1 MQPFNPLNINQ
12 ILNMNRHTSIDPLR
26 NEETDLNEA
35 ILNSLKDISNN
46 SLN

>member
-1 MQPFNPLNINQ
+1 MRPFSPLNINQ
-12 ILNMNRHTSIDPLR
+12 ILNINRSTAFSPLR

-46 SLN
+46 SIN

>member
-1 MQPFNPLNINQ
+1 MQPFSPLNINQ
-12 ILNMNRHTSIDPLR
+12 ILNRPTSINPLR
-26 NEETDLNEA
+26 SEETDLNEA